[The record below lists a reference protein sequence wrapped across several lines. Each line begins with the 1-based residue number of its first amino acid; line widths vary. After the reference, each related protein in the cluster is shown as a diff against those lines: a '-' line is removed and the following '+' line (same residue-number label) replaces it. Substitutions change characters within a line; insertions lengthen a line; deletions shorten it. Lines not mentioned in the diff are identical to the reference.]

1 METLG
6 TGGRTVRRLEGRG
19 TRGPLV
25 ALLAPAFLTLLTL
38 LALLPT
44 GAGAAVLYPP
54 IAGSAN
60 ETASGFELTGT
71 VYNYGGAGA
80 DTTYHFDYGTTSS
93 YGSSVPMPDADAGSG
108 LATPVSQQIGN
119 LQANTTYHWR
129 LVSTNSVEGTGFS
142 SDHTFSTAAMGAAPP
157 TSPPPGEG
165 GSGTGGGAYPGEAAG
180 PPAPTV
186 GGKGPRRVARRVES
200 RGRAL
205 LAARNGH
212 TLYSLSVERRGH
224 FVCTAMSGCTSL
236 WHPLTVAAG
245 VVPKGPVK
253 LGTVR
258 RPEGSLQVTYRGHPL
273 YAFGGDKKPRQTKGD
288 GFKDVGTWHPVVL
301 TSKGAR

>member
-19 TRGPLV
+19 TRGPLA
-25 ALLAPAFLTLLTL
+25 ALLALAL

-44 GAGAAVLYPP
+44 GAGAEVLYPP

-80 DTTYHFDYGTTSS
+80 DTTYHFEYGTTAS
-93 YGSSVPMPDADAGSG
+93 YGTSVPMPDADAGSG

-119 LQANTTYHWR
+119 LQPDTTYHWR

-142 SDHTFSTAAMGAAPP
+142 ADHTFSTGTSATMPPP
-157 TSPPPGEG
+157 TGTNPVGTAPG
-165 GSGTGGGAYPGEAAG
+165 TGAYPGAG
-180 PPAPTV
+180 IYPGENGGSTKPTV
-186 GGKGPRRVARRVES
+186 GGKGPRRVARTVKAKGET
-200 RGRAL
+200 L

-212 TLYSLSVERRGH
+212 TLYSLSAERHGK
-224 FVCTAMSGCTSL
+224 FICTAMSGCTQL

-245 VVPKGPVK
+245 VIPKGPVK
-253 LGTVR
+253 LGTVK
-258 RPEGSLQVTYRGHPL
+258 RPEGTIQVTYRGHPL
-273 YAFGGDKKPRQTKGD
+273 YAFGGDRKPRQTKGD

-301 TSKGAR
+301 TSKDVR